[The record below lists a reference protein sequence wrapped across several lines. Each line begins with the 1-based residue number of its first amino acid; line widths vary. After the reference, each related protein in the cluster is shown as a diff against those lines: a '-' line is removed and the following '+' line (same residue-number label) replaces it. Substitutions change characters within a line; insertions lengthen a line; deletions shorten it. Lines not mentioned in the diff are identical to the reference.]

1 MDELVASPVLISDGY
16 KIGDYQVKID
26 KLTDAS
32 NKDYGF
38 YILNEGRKTNDNGG
52 GPVIPGPDPTPDTTP
67 GTDTATDSAINV
79 STDSTPKGDTGNN
92 ADNSDKNTDEN
103 TDDTGIIDDIEDDD
117 VPEGDVTDKEK
128 DEDLDVTDDTAPK
141 GTSNLPR
148 TGGVPAEVF
157 GLLGLG
163 VIGLGLVIKRR
174 K

>member
-1 MDELVASPVLISDGY
+1 MDELVSSPALINDGY
-16 KIGDYQVKID
+16 KIGDYQVKIN
-26 KLTDAS
+26 KLS
-32 NKDYGF
+32 HVNGNYGF
-38 YILNEGRKTNDNGG
+38 YILNEGKKTNNNGG
-52 GPVIPGPDPTPDTTP
+52 GPVIPGPGTTP

-92 ADNSDKNTDEN
+92 ADNSDKNTDDN

-117 VPEGDVTDKEK
+117 VPEGDVTDEEK